1 MFFPAKR
8 LAILIAQR
16 FPKRIIVP
24 IELLPIYAVSDGRRI
39 YRELTGLKRTFAMK
53 RVIATFAIVFL
64 LLAAGSTLSADAIKQ
79 GDPAPGFELRDQNGQ
94 LHSLEDYRNRWVAL
108 YFYPKDDTPGCTTEA
123 CEFRDDIFAFK
134 ELDCQILGVS
144 LDDEVSHKAFAD
156 KYSLPFPLLA
166 DTDRTTSDAYG
177 VTTKM
182 FGMTVA
188 KRQTFLI
195 DPNGRV
201 AKHYAKVD
209 PDTHSQ
215 QVLADL
221 RELINP

>member
-1 MFFPAKR
+1 
-8 LAILIAQR
+8 
-16 FPKRIIVP
+16 
-24 IELLPIYAVSDGRRI
+24 
-39 YRELTGLKRTFAMK
+39 MK
-53 RVIATFAIVFL
+53 RVFANFATVFFL
-64 LLAAGSTLSADAIKQ
+64 FAAGSTLWADPIKQ
-79 GDPAPGFELRDQNGQ
+79 GDPAPGFELRDQDGQ
-94 LHSLEDYRNRWVAL
+94 LHSLEDYRNKWVAL

-123 CEFRDDIFAFK
+123 CKFRDDIFAFK

-156 KYSLPFPLLA
+156 KYSLPFPLH
-166 DTDRTTSDAYG
+166 AYG

-201 AKHYAKVD
+201 AKHYEKVD
-209 PDTHSQ
+209 PDIHSQ

-221 RELINP
+221 RELIKP

>member
-1 MFFPAKR
+1 
-8 LAILIAQR
+8 
-16 FPKRIIVP
+16 
-24 IELLPIYAVSDGRRI
+24 
-39 YRELTGLKRTFAMK
+39 MK
-53 RVIATFAIVFL
+53 RVFAGFAMASFL
-64 LLAAGSTLSADAIKQ
+64 FAGGNTLLAEEIKE
-79 GDPAPGFELRDQNGQ
+79 GDPAPGFELRDQDGQ
-94 LHSLEDYRNRWVAL
+94 LHSLEDYRDKWVAV
-108 YFYPKDDTPGCTTEA
+108 YFYPKDDTPGCTIEA

-166 DTDRTTSDAYG
+166 DTDGTTSEAYG
-177 VTTKM
+177 VKTKM
-182 FGMTVA
+182 FGVTVA
-188 KRQTFLI
+188 RRQTFLI

-209 PDTHSQ
+209 PDTHSK

-221 RELINP
+221 RDFINP